1 MAKLTK
7 KQKAQQGKVDSTKLY
22 AFAEAIVIVKDAATA
37 KFDESIDVAV
47 QLGIDAKKSDQ
58 VVRGAVVLPNGT
70 GKTTRVA
77 VFAQGAKADEAK
89 AAGADIVGMDDL
101 AAMVKA
107 GDMPFDVVIAAP
119 DAMRVVGL
127 ALDRDAR
134 LRVLCSGSNRE
145 GARVV
150 FHSVQRGHGAGN
162 GSYRPYAPDEREDA
176 SHSVALVLCM
186 GAINGVPPAVKVPRP
201 RNKRA
206 RAQGLDTASNAAL
219 SRA

>member
-1 MAKLTK
+1 MSDTGQNNASGTTSAEGSQAGATRRLV
-7 KQKAQQGKVDSTKLY
+7 GKT
-22 AFAEAIVIVKDAATA
+22 AIVTGGSRGIG
-37 KFDESIDVAV
+37 
-47 QLGIDAKKSDQ
+47 LGI
-58 VVRGAVVLPNGT
+58 
-70 GKTTRVA
+70 
-77 VFAQGAKADEAK
+77 AQ
-89 AAGADIVGMDDL
+89 
-101 AAMVKA
+101 
-107 GDMPFDVVIAAP
+107 
-119 DAMRVVGL
+119 
-127 ALDRDAR
+127 R
-134 LRVLCSGSNRE
+134 LVSE